1 MVSPAHKRELAQTLV
16 SQGKCSARAACR
28 HFGLHRSTFGYQA
41 KEAAPWLARLRGAL
55 RRKSEAHP
63 ELGYPKITRLLKRD
77 GWDVGKRLVQRL
89 RQEMGLKCPTKKP
102 RQRRRGP
109 STGLPTKATHPG
121 HVWTCDFV
129 ADRTAKGGS
138 IRMLTV
144 LDEFT
149 RECLCI
155 HVDRHLNAAKV
166 RAVMSELISAYGS
179 PEHIRSDNGSEF
191 IEKSLRGWYADE
203 GIKTLYIESGSPWQN
218 GYIESFN
225 GRLRDEC
232 LNREWFYTLTEA
244 RVVIEDWRWKYNNIR
259 PHRSLG
265 LLTPLEFTAKEI
277 APDPFETNPQG
288 MGYTQATP
296 SFRPSLDSLYNL
308 TLNHIINPLRLTLNA
323 VQFA

>member
-1 MVSPAHKRELAQTLV
+1 MVSPAHKRELAQRLV
-16 SQGKCSARAACR
+16 SQGRCSARAACR
-28 HFGLHRSTFGYQA
+28 HFGLHRSTFGYRPKEPTPWVA
-41 KEAAPWLARLRGAL
+41 KLRGAI

-77 GWDVGKRLVQRL
+77 GWEVGKRLVQRL
-89 RQEMGLKCPTKKP
+89 RQEMGLRCPTKKP
-102 RQRRRGP
+102 RRRRAGIA
-109 STGLPTKATHPG
+109 TGLPTKATRQN

-138 IRMLTV
+138 IRMFTV

-155 HVDRHLNAAKV
+155 HVDRRINAAKV

-203 GIKTLYIESGSPWQN
+203 GIKTLYIDPGSPWQN

-232 LNREWFYTLTEA
+232 LNRELFYTLTEA

-265 LLTPLEFTAKEI
+265 LLTPLEFA
-277 APDPFETNPQG
+277 AQETTPETCGINLQG
-288 MGYTQATP
+288 MGSTRATP
-296 SFRPSLDSLYNL
+296 SFRPSLDTLYNL
-308 TLNHIINPLRLTLNA
+308 TINHIINPLRLTYKA